1 MAEIITFLT
10 NSLVIAVL
18 LGYIVVLWAALT
30 IWAAMDIFVRSR
42 NWFVRIGSVL
52 LVGLGFF
59 FGFILY
65 LIIRPQ
71 NTLDDQKIH
80 ELEERMMVS
89 QTHTYVCPACSEIV
103 RDDFLFCSNCGLV
116 VRKECPSCKLALEII
131 WQQCPFC
138 GINVGGSVIG
148 SGTDLPKLVSSNPSG
163 SFLRVFKNLL
173 FAPKEPVEIKRGRG
187 RPRKPLPETPVV
199 KRRRGRPR
207 KDESIEKSA

>member
-10 NSLVIAVL
+10 NSLVITIL
-18 LGYIVVLWAALT
+18 LGYVVIVWVALT
-30 IWAAMDIFVRSR
+30 VWSAMDIFGRSR

-71 NTLDDQKIH
+71 NTLEDKKIH

-89 QTHTYVCPACSEIV
+89 QTHTYVCPRCSEII
-103 RDDFLFCSNCGLV
+103 RDDFLFCSSCGLV
-116 VRKECPSCKLALEII
+116 IRKECPVCKRALEIT

-138 GINVGGSVIG
+138 GTHVGSSVIG
-148 SGTDLPKLVSSNPSG
+148 SGRDLPKLVTSKPNG
-163 SFLRVFKNLL
+163 SILRVFKNLL

-187 RPRKPLPETPVV
+187 RPRKPQPETPIV
-199 KRRRGRPR
+199 KRGRGRPR
-207 KDESIEKSA
+207 KDANISKPV